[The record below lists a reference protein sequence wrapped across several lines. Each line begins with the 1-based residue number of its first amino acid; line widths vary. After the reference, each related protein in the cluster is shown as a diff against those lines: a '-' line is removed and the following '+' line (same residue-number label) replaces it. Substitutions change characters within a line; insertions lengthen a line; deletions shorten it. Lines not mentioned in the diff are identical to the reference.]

1 MKNLRWKG
9 TASRKIEARECR
21 AIFNFLGFDAMDLN
35 ETTGHPDK
43 GGLNSTFQIRHSALK
58 KTPEGALPGLDAG
71 LKMKAELHFH
81 NFCGLRPFGAFDD
94 LEFHLLPFR

>member
-1 MKNLRWKG
+1 V
-9 TASRKIEARECR
+9 
-21 AIFNFLGFDAMDLN
+21 GFAATPSWGIQKAWPLFRI
-35 ETTGHPDK
+35 P
-43 GGLNSTFQIRHSALK
+43 NSEFRIK

-94 LEFHLLPFR
+94 FEFHLLPFR

>member
-1 MKNLRWKG
+1 MGL
-9 TASRKIEARECR
+9 S
-21 AIFNFLGFDAMDLN
+21 

-43 GGLNSTFQIRHSALK
+43 GGLNSAFK

-94 LEFHLLPFR
+94 LEFHLLPFH

>member
-1 MKNLRWKG
+1 MKNLLWKG
-9 TASRKIEARECR
+9 MALRRIEAREFR
-21 AIFNFLGFDAMDLN
+21 AISNSLGCDRMGLN
-35 ETTGHPDK
+35 ETNIPPNK
-43 GGLNSTFQIRHSALK
+43 GGLNSSFPIRHSALK
-58 KTPEGALPGLDAG
+58 KTPEGALPGLNAG

>member
-1 MKNLRWKG
+1 MG
-9 TASRKIEARECR
+9 
-21 AIFNFLGFDAMDLN
+21 LN

-43 GGLNSTFQIRHSALK
+43 GGLNSALK